1 VWAVSSPRTYGGW
14 RRARGLGLGGLSG
27 GQTVAALAGAGVLM
41 VGATVDIRLL
51 FVLGPPLAVVLG
63 VMVARVDG
71 VPLAHLAVARV
82 RWRIAVARGWTRLD
96 GGLLVHH
103 PRAWQL
109 PGVLAPMALVG
120 TEDGMGGV
128 YGLVWDRRTGWMT
141 ATIRVAATSTWL
153 AGSDSEGWV
162 ASWGGWLASLGYLPA
177 VRHVA
182 VTVDAAPDPGMTL
195 ADSVLGALDPAAPPA
210 ARTLMAD
217 LVAAAPASAAD
228 VDTRVSITF
237 DPKMIATRPDTV
249 ADAAVEI
256 SRLLVGLEGQLG
268 GCGVTV
274 LGRADAVEVAGMVR
288 VAFDPSARG
297 QVQRLTE
304 GAARDG
310 RALLRWADAGPV
322 AAVETW
328 DAYRHDSGV
337 STSWAWREAPRQQ
350 VHADVLARLLAPGPW
365 PTRVTMLYRPMSAG
379 AAARLLEQEVTAAH
393 YRAAVKERTGRDA
406 SARDS
411 ADAVA
416 AAHAAAEEAAGA
428 GVVLMSLYATV
439 TVTDEEELASA
450 VADVEAR
457 ADTAKIR
464 LRRMYGSQAAGFA
477 ATLPCGIC
485 PPLLAGRW
493 PH

>member
-1 VWAVSSPRTYGGW
+1 MSARTYGGW

-27 GQTVAALAGAGVLM
+27 GQTAAALAIAGVLM
-41 VGATVDIRLL
+41 VGATIDARLL
-51 FVLGPPLAVVLG
+51 LFLGPPLIVALG
-63 VMVARVDG
+63 VAVARIDG
-71 VPLAHLAVARV
+71 VPFVHLLAQHV
-82 RWRIAVARGWTRLD
+82 RWRWAVLRGWTRLD
-96 GGLLVHH
+96 GALVVNH

-109 PGVLAPMALVG
+109 PGVLAPVALVD

-153 AGSDSEGWV
+153 AGSDADGWV
-162 ASWGGWLASLGYLPA
+162 ANWGGWLAGLGYVPA

-182 VTVDAAPDPGMTL
+182 VTVDAAPDPGTTL
-195 ADSVLGALDPAAPPA
+195 ADNVFGALDPAAPAA
-210 ARTLMAD
+210 ARALMAD
-217 LVAAAPASAAD
+217 LVAVAPSSTAD

-237 DPKMIATRPDTV
+237 DPKLLATRPESV

-256 SRLLVGLEGQLG
+256 SRLLAGLEGTLG

-274 LGRADAVEVAGMVR
+274 LGRADAAELAGIVR
-288 VAFDPSARG
+288 VAFDPAARG
-297 QVQRLTE
+297 EVARLLE
-304 GAARDG
+304 GVARDWRG
-310 RALLRWADAGPV
+310 LLRWADAGPV
-322 AAVETW
+322 AAAETW
-328 DAYRHDSGV
+328 GAYRHDSGI

-350 VHADVLARLLAPGPW
+350 VHSDVLARLLAPGPW
-365 PTRVTMLYRPMSAG
+365 PTRVTMLYRPLSAG

-393 YRAAVKERTGRDA
+393 YRAAVKERSGRDA
-406 SARDS
+406 TARDS

-416 AAHAAAEEAAGA
+416 AARAAAEEAAGA
-428 GVVLMSLYATV
+428 GVVLMSMYATV
-439 TVTDEEELASA
+439 TVTDEEELPSA
-450 VADVEAR
+450 IADLEAR

-464 LRRMYGSQAAGFA
+464 LRRAYGSQAAGFA